1 MRFGRPRDGKRSV
14 KKRNVSEV
22 WQAYENYRSATILLG
37 KFGFN
42 AQAVWDMCHAEVSA
56 WINSYLASQGA
67 QIQHNTDETTTSY
80 VFKRRK
86 NKGA

>member
-1 MRFGRPRDGKRSV
+1 MRFGRPKSI
-14 KKRNVSEV
+14 KRNVTRQHVSEV

-37 KFGFN
+37 KFGFS
-42 AQAVWDMCHAEVSA
+42 ARDVWDMCHAEVAA

-67 QIQHNTDETTTSY
+67 KTQQYTEESTTSY

>member
-1 MRFGRPRDGKRSV
+1 M
-14 KKRNVSEV
+14 

-37 KFGFN
+37 KFGFT
-42 AQAVWDMCHAEVSA
+42 AQAVWDMCHAEISA
-56 WINSYLASQGA
+56 LINSYLASQGTKN
-67 QIQHNTDETTTSY
+67 QHNTNETTTSY

>member
-1 MRFGRPRDGKRSV
+1 M
-14 KKRNVSEV
+14 

-37 KFGFN
+37 KFGFT
-42 AQAVWDMCHAEVSA
+42 AQAVWNMCHAEVSA

-67 QIQHNTDETTTSY
+67 KTQHNTDSTTSY
-80 VFKRRK
+80 TFKRRK